1 MKRTKLLQELLM
13 LRFEEA
19 YEGWQEKKL
28 TQEDAARLLGV
39 SDRTFR
45 RYLVDYREQGLQ
57 GLVDARWGQ
66 ISHRKAPVNEV
77 MEITELYSKKYFG
90 WNVKHFASFY
100 WRIHKGTR
108 SYTWIKTVLQNAGLV
123 EKTSKKGPHRK
134 RRERVPA
141 KGMMIHQ
148 DGSTHQWL
156 QGESWDLII
165 TFDDADSE
173 HYSMFF
179 VEEEGTDSSF
189 RGVKET
195 IEKQG
200 VFCSFYTDRGSHYWY
215 TPEADG
221 PVDKTQFTQVRR
233 GLHQL
238 GISMI
243 PAYSPEARGRC
254 ERQFRT
260 HQGRLPNELAAMG
273 IRTMNEAN
281 RYLRD
286 VYMPAFNAEFMV
298 TPYSDK
304 SAFVPWSN
312 IMSLD
317 DVLCE
322 HFERTVGKDNC
333 VSFENLKLQI
343 PRDEHR
349 CHYMRAKVRVH
360 RYPSDELAIFHGP
373 RKLANYDS
381 KGKIKLL
388 VDEQDMSIAA

>member
-1 MKRTKLLQELLM
+1 MKRTKLLQGILM

-19 YEGWQEKKL
+19 YQGWQEKKL

-45 RYLVDYREQGLQ
+45 RYLVDYQEQGIQ
-57 GLVDARWGQ
+57 GLVDDRWNR
-66 ISHRKAPVNEV
+66 ISHRKAPVNEI
-77 MEITELYSKKYFG
+77 MELKELYSKKYFG
-90 WNVKHFASFY
+90 WNVKHFFSFY
-100 WRIHKGTR
+100 RRKHNGTR
-108 SYTWIKTVLQNAGLV
+108 GYTWVKTTLQEAGLV
-123 EKTSKKGPHRK
+123 SKTSKKGPHRK
-134 RRERVPA
+134 KRDRAPA
-141 KGMMIHQ
+141 KGMMLHQ
-148 DGSTHQWL
+148 DGSTHQWI
-156 QGESWDLII
+156 QGEMWDLII

-179 VEEEGTDSSF
+179 VEEEGTHSSF

-195 IEKQG
+195 IEKHG
-200 VFCSFYTDRGSHYWY
+200 LFCSFYTDRGSHYWL

-221 PVDKTQFTQVRR
+221 PVDKTQFTQFRR

-238 GISMI
+238 GINMI

-273 IRTMNEAN
+273 ITTKEEAN
-281 RYLRD
+281 RYLKE

-298 TPYSDK
+298 VPTSEN
-304 SAFVPWSN
+304 SAFVPLSQM
-312 IMSLD
+312 MSLD

-322 HFERTVGKDNC
+322 QFERTAGKDNC

-343 PRDEHR
+343 PKDDHR
-349 CHYMRAKVRVH
+349 CHYMKAKVRVH
-360 RYPSDELAIFHGP
+360 RYFNGELAIFHGP
-373 RKLANYDS
+373 RKLAAYNS
-381 KGKIKLL
+381 RGKIQLPI
-388 VDEQDMSIAA
+388 DENEMAIAA

>member
-1 MKRTKLLQELLM
+1 MKRTKFLQELLM

-19 YEGWQEKKL
+19 YEGWQEKRL

-45 RYLVDYREQGLQ
+45 RYLVEYKEQGLQ
-57 GLVDARWGQ
+57 GLVDDRWGR
-66 ISHRKAPVNEV
+66 ISHRKAPVNEI
-77 MEITELYSKKYFG
+77 MELKELYSKKYFG
-90 WNVKHFASFY
+90 WNVKHFFSFY
-100 WRIHKGTR
+100 RRKHNGTR
-108 SYTWIKTVLQNAGLV
+108 GYTWVKTTLQNEGLV
-123 EKTSKKGPHRK
+123 AKASQKGPHRK
-134 RRERVPA
+134 RRERMPA

-148 DGSTHQWL
+148 DGSTHQWI

-165 TFDDADSE
+165 TFDDADTE

-179 VEEEGTDSSF
+179 VEEEGTESSF
-189 RGVKET
+189 QGVKET

-200 VFCSFYTDRGSHYWY
+200 VFCSFYTDRGTHYWY

-221 PVDKTQFTQVRR
+221 PVDKKQFTQVRR

-238 GISMI
+238 GINMI

-273 IRTMNEAN
+273 IRTMEEAN
-281 RYLRD
+281 RYLKE

-298 TPYSDK
+298 TPYSTQ
-304 SAFVPWSN
+304 SAFVPWNN

-343 PRDEHR
+343 PKDEHR
-349 CHYMRAKVRVH
+349 CHYMKAKVRVH
-360 RYPSDELAIFHGP
+360 RYPSGELAIFHGP
-373 RKLANYDS
+373 RKLADYDS
-381 KGKIKLL
+381 RGKIKVL
-388 VDEQDMSIAA
+388 VDEEKLSIAA

>member
-19 YEGWQEKKL
+19 YEGWQEKRL

-45 RYLVDYREQGLQ
+45 RYLVEYKEQGLQ
-57 GLVDARWGQ
+57 GLVDDRWNR
-66 ISHRKAPVNEV
+66 ISHRKAPVNEI
-77 MEITELYSKKYFG
+77 MELKELYSKKYFG
-90 WNVKHFASFY
+90 WNVKHFFSFY
-100 WRIHKGTR
+100 RRKHNGTR
-108 SYTWIKTVLQNAGLV
+108 GYTWVKSALQDAGLV
-123 EKTSKKGPHRK
+123 ARNSKKGPHRK
-134 RRERVPA
+134 RRERMPA

-148 DGSTHQWL
+148 DGSTHQWI

-179 VEEEGTDSSF
+179 VEEEGTKSSF
-189 RGVKET
+189 QGVKET

-221 PVDKTQFTQVRR
+221 PVDKKQFTQVRR

-238 GISMI
+238 GIDMI

-273 IRTMNEAN
+273 IRTMDEAN
-281 RYLRD
+281 RYLKE
-286 VYMPAFNAEFMV
+286 VYMPAFNTEFMV
-298 TPYSDK
+298 TPYSAQ
-304 SAFVPWSN
+304 SAFVPWNN
-312 IMSLD
+312 IMPLD
-317 DVLCE
+317 DILCE

-343 PRDEHR
+343 PKDDHR
-349 CHYMRAKVRVH
+349 CHYMKAKVRVH
-360 RYPSDELAIFHGP
+360 CYPSGELAIFHGP
-373 RKLANYDS
+373 RKLADYDS
-381 KGKIKLL
+381 KGKIKVL
-388 VDEQDMSIAA
+388 VDAEELSIAA